1 MTLLLSLLPLLV
13 FGLMALGA
21 GLLCDRFILRNRIK
35 SRLRARLGGLALGAL
50 ILSVVWVILTQTF
63 VDPNAQS
70 GMVAGIALIS
80 LLSFVMAC
88 LFNSLSLW
96 RFWKARYAP
105 TAHDIFG

>member
-1 MTLLLSLLPLLV
+1 ML
-13 FGLMALGA
+13 ALGA

-50 ILSVVWVILTQTF
+50 ILSVVWVISTQ
-63 VDPNAQS
+63 VLIDRNAQS
-70 GMVAGIALIS
+70 GMAAGIALVG

-96 RFWKARYAP
+96 RFWKARHAP